1 MPALQKAD
9 LAPKGEIAVDPKQFV
24 DFLARLERLKCNT
37 RHSWTSSGRHES
49 VAEHSWRLAV
59 MALLLK
65 DEFPALDMQRVIEMC
80 LVHDWGE
87 AVTGDIPAFEKSEGD
102 ERTEQRAVE
111 TLLADLPEKQAA
123 EYSALFAEMGAQR
136 TPESKLWR
144 ALDKLEALIQHN
156 EASADSWLPLEHE
169 LQQTYGCEECGAFE
183 FTSALRA
190 FVKQQSAEKSAAF
203 FDRERE

>member
-1 MPALQKAD
+1 M
-9 LAPKGEIAVDPKQFV
+9 DPKQFV

-111 TLLADLPEKQAA
+111 TLLTDLPEKQAA

-136 TPESKLWR
+136 TPESNLWR

-183 FTSALRA
+183 FTDTLRA
-190 FVKQQSAEKSAAF
+190 LVKQQSAEKSAAF